1 MYRNYNYSKDYSGA
15 YKASLRET
23 SSSELYY
30 GSYKE
35 SIHYGKISAHHTL
48 TNEGKI
54 WFLNNQ
60 AGIRGGDKLN
70 RRLLKAPLLFF
81 KIKMHNG
88 L

>member
-30 GSYKE
+30 SSYKE
-35 SIHYGKISAHHTL
+35 SIHYGKTSAHHIL

-60 AGIRGGDKLN
+60 AGIRGGDNL
-70 RRLLKAPLLFF
+70 
-81 KIKMHNG
+81 IG
-88 L
+88 DY